1 MSGMAAASG
10 FPSLTA
16 AGITEDFISLIDL
29 FETLF
34 RSWIVAVE
42 IGMPTAGL
50 PAKGLLEAFGVSA
63 RLKPKNS
70 PVVHRW
76 AQ

>member
-1 MSGMAAASG
+1 MASLAGAPG
-10 FPSLTA
+10 FPSLTT
-16 AGITEDFISLIDL
+16 AGITEDFIGLIDL

-34 RSWIVAVE
+34 RSWIVAIE
-42 IGMPTAGL
+42 IGMPTSSL
-50 PAKGLLEAFGVSA
+50 PAKGLLKALGVSSG
-63 RLKPKNS
+63 LKPKNS

>member
-1 MSGMAAASG
+1 MAGMAAAPG

-16 AGITEDFISLIDL
+16 AGITEDFIGLIDL
-29 FETLF
+29 FEPLF
-34 RSWIVAVE
+34 RRGIVAVE

-50 PAKGLLEAFGVSA
+50 PAKRLLEAFGISA